1 FPICGKAESAIAA
14 VMGAE
19 DRSGQEAVRL
29 EAVVSGRVQGVGYR
43 YFVVDAARQLGLT
56 GWVRN
61 MHDGRVQVVAEG
73 PRERL
78 MRLLLLLER
87 GPRLAVVDR
96 VQAEWSPA
104 TGEFRGF
111 SIRV

>member
-1 FPICGKAESAIAA
+1 
-14 VMGAE
+14 M
-19 DRSGQEAVRL
+19 EAL
-29 EAVVSGRVQGVGYR
+29 VSGRVQGVGYR
-43 YFVVDAARQLGLT
+43 YFVRDAALQLGLA

-61 MHDGRVQVVAEG
+61 TQDGCVQVVAEG

-87 GPRLAVVDR
+87 GPRLALVDR
-96 VQAEWSPA
+96 VQAEWSSA

-111 SIRV
+111 GIRF